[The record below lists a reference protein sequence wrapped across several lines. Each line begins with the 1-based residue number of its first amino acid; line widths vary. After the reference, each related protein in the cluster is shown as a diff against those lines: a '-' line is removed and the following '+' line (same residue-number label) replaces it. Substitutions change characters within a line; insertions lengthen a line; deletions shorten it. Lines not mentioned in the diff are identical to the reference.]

1 MWRSLSTRRQVKR
14 KGYIYAAS
22 SEARPDI
29 IKIGYSS
36 DVRRRLKKHNTLLMG
51 LGISPLVLLFY
62 VAVDDCVGTET
73 AIHLHLQDYCTTKD
87 ALGFEEV
94 GSRELFEVDAPT
106 VRRVFAL
113 AGEVVDGTGG
123 CEFLLRRKPRP
134 APGRSRFM
142 GGYPLYVW
150 LRDHHLEIKERQK
163 DPAFSW
169 PQLAYEASAALSR
182 PGRPFVGYS
191 PAEVRLTWG
200 RANYM
205 ETTYGP
211 NPFTLREAPEK
222 VAQ

>member
-1 MWRSLSTRRQVKR
+1 MRRQVKR

-62 VAVDDCVGTET
+62 VAVDDCEPMEA
-73 AIHLHLQDYCTTKD
+73 AIHKHLRDYCTTKG
-87 ALGFEEV
+87 AVGREV
-94 GSRELFEVDAPT
+94 I
-106 VRRVFAL
+106 
-113 AGEVVDGTGG
+113 DGTDG
-123 CEFLLRRKPRP
+123 CEFLTRPMRR
-134 APGRSRFM
+134 APGRSRFV

-150 LRDHHLEIKERQK
+150 LRDHHSEIKERQK

-169 PQLAYEASAALSR
+169 PRLAYEISVALSR